1 MKIKFIGA
9 ARTVT
14 GSKHVLETWE
24 GKKLLID
31 CGLYQGLGKE
41 TFKRN
46 VADEVDAQTVSAV
59 ILTHA
64 HMDHAGLLPRLVKQG
79 FNGPIYCTPATQA
92 LLEIM
97 LPDSAFIQEADVRF
111 AKKHNEKAGHYE
123 PLYTMEDA
131 ENTLQMLVPIDEFD
145 EFKVLPDITASFH
158 PNGHILGSAAVF
170 VRAREPHG
178 DIRILFSGDIGRYNT
193 ALICDPVPPPEA
205 DYIICESTYGDRLH
219 NTSEHAEQRLLDI
232 IMETVKGKKGK
243 LIIPAFSLGRTQEIV
258 FALNKLDLHGLL
270 PRIKVYVDSPLA
282 VNATDIIR
290 QFKSQL
296 NREVQRFVDARED
309 PFGFSKLKYIKKK
322 EESQALNE
330 SNEPCVIISASGMA
344 DAGRVKHHIFHT
356 IEDEKNTILFVGY
369 AEPNSLGGKLQR
381 GEEQVTIFGASKKVR
396 AEIDVLTSLS
406 AHGDYQEMIKYL
418 ESQNKGSVKSVFLVH
433 GEESAQTAFK
443 EHLKNAGFSKVLI
456 PYSGESFELV

>member
-46 VADEVDAQTVSAV
+46 VADEVDAQTVNAV

-178 DIRILFSGDIGRYNT
+178 DIRILFSGDLGRYNT

-219 NTSEHAEQRLLDI
+219 DTSEHAEQRLLDI

-381 GEEQVTIFGASKKVR
+381 GEEEVTIFGASKKVR

-433 GEESAQTAFK
+433 GDESAQIAFK
-443 EHLKNAGFSKVLI
+443 EHLKDAGFSKVLI

>member
-14 GSKHVLETWE
+14 GSKHLLEAWD
-24 GKKLLID
+24 GQKVLID

-46 VADEVDAQTVSAV
+46 AADEVDAESINAV

-64 HMDHAGLLPRLVKQG
+64 HMDHAGLLPRLVKKG

-131 ENTLQMLVPIDEFD
+131 ENTLQMLVAIEEFE
-145 EFKVLPDITASFH
+145 EFKVLPDVHASFH

-170 VRAREPHG
+170 VHVREPHG

-193 ALICDPVPPPEA
+193 SLICNPVPPPEA
-205 DYIICESTYGDRLH
+205 DYIICESTYGDRIH

-232 IMETVKGKKGK
+232 IMETIKGKKGK

-322 EESQALNE
+322 EESQALNA

-381 GEEQVTIFGASKKVR
+381 GEEQVTIFGTSKKVR

-406 AHGDYQEMIKYL
+406 AHGDYEEMIQYL
-418 ESQNKGSVKSVFLVH
+418 GSQNKGTVKNVFLVH
-433 GEESAQTAFK
+433 GEEKAQEAFK
-443 EHLKNAGFSKVLI
+443 GHLKKAGFGQVTI
-456 PYSGESFELV
+456 PYSGESFELD

>member
-1 MKIKFIGA
+1 MKLKFIGA

-14 GSKHVLETWE
+14 GSKHLLETWDH
-24 GKKLLID
+24 KKILID

-46 VADEVDAQTVSAV
+46 AADEVEATTINAV

-79 FNGPIYCTPATQA
+79 YEGPIYCTPATQA

-97 LPDSAFIQEADVRF
+97 LPDSAFIQESDVRF
-111 AKKHNEKAGHYE
+111 AKKYNEKAGHYE
-123 PLYTMEDA
+123 PLYTLQHAKE
-131 ENTLQMLVPIDEFD
+131 TLQMLVPVEEYEEFN
-145 EFKVLPDITASFH
+145 VLGDIKASFH

-170 VRAREPHG
+170 LRIAEPKNE
-178 DIRILFSGDIGRYNT
+178 IKILFTGDIGRYDT
-193 ALICDPVPPPEA
+193 ALICNPVPPPEA
-205 DYIICESTYGDRLH
+205 DYVICESTYGDRLH
-219 NTSEHAEQRLLDI
+219 DTSQHAEQLLLDI
-232 IMETVKGKKGK
+232 IMETVSARKGK

-258 FALNKLDLHGLL
+258 FALNKLDLYGLL

-282 VNATDIIR
+282 VNATDIMR

-296 NREVQRFVDARED
+296 NKEVQRFVDSRED

-369 AEPNSLGGKLQR
+369 AEPNSLGGRLQR
-381 GEEQVTIFGASKKVR
+381 GEDQVTIFGESKKVR
-396 AEIDVLTSLS
+396 SEIDVITSLS
-406 AHGDYQEMIKYL
+406 AHGDYKEMIQYL
-418 ESQNKGSVKSVFLVH
+418 DSQNKGTVKNVFLVH
-433 GEESAQTAFK
+433 GEESAQNAFK
-443 EHLKNAGFSKVLI
+443 EHLKNAGFGQVTI
-456 PYSGESFELV
+456 PYSGETFELS